1 MGKVATAATAEMKRK
16 KKKGRPSKNPL
27 PLSTPPKPV
36 NYDSTPTTNRRS
48 TRRNPNQLNS
58 PPPEFIDED
67 DDDDERKEK
76 KVKLVVRLPQSE
88 ENNKINQKQQQ
99 QNKRHSRDYDSASGS
114 GSESDPESEDPEAY
128 AKKRKINA
136 VDRGSDDAA
145 PIQEKKVAKAMD
157 TPLHGSPLESGP
169 TTPLPDKKLLIF
181 ILDRL
186 QKKDSYGVFSEPVDI
201 NELPDYFE
209 VIERPMD
216 FGTLRKKLD
225 GGAYKSLEELEADV
239 FLICSNAMQY
249 NAPDTVY
256 YRQARSI
263 QELAKRDFE
272 NLRHE
277 GDDGVPQPKV
287 VRRGRPP
294 SNKNQKKPLETS
306 PVDRVGPGLSSGATL
321 TTGEDKATGSNSYN
335 LRKAPALNRFRS
347 SDLFVS
353 SYRPR
358 NGENYSEWLADWND
372 EFPASILRADMK
384 YGKKQFTVDENRRD
398 TYRQFHPPSSAN
410 NSSVLSSSI
419 GDMKQLV
426 PVGLQEPLS
435 YARSLARFAANL
447 GPVAWKV
454 ASRKIEY
461 VLPPGVQY
469 GPGWVG
475 ENGGP
480 PSSQPLSFSTE
491 KQKSSNSS
499 AGDCNSNKL
508 VTPSTSDLNSAYVPS
523 EGMVEA
529 VRKLNSQSELGLQG
543 GVVLLENTI
552 PVQQKPVYLS
562 QRNGFGGMFGYDAS
576 TEGASL
582 PSQTMGPVLR
592 NDVSSSHL
600 LAMNQFVQDE
610 AKLRENWNIL
620 PARYQI
626 TQAKVVSDSRGE
638 AGMWNY
644 RQSSWPVMP
653 TQQRHDTLSVPPDLN
668 VRIPAGSPSS
678 SLQIGSPQ
686 QPDLALQ
693 L

>member
-48 TRRNPNQLNS
+48 TRRNPNHLNS

-114 GSESDPESEDPEAY
+114 GSESDPESEDREAY

-169 TTPLPDKKLLIF
+169 TTPLADKKLLIF

-225 GGAYKSLEELEADV
+225 WGAYKSLEELEADV

-256 YRQARSI
+256 YRQATMVYHSLKLCG
-263 QELAKRDFE
+263 EA
-272 NLRHE
+272 
-277 GDDGVPQPKV
+277 GPQATRTK
-287 VRRGRPP
+287 
-294 SNKNQKKPLETS
+294 KKPLETS

-335 LRKAPALNRFRS
+335 LRKAPTLNRFRS

-353 SYRPR
+353 SYRQEMVKTTR
-358 NGENYSEWLADWND
+358 NGWQTGMMN
-372 EFPASILRADMK
+372 FR
-384 YGKKQFTVDENRRD
+384 FTVDENRRD

-543 GVVLLENTI
+543 GDASYLKTQF

-576 TEGASL
+576 TEGVSL

-626 TQAKVVSDSRGE
+626 TQGKVVSDSRGE

-668 VRIPAGSPSS
+668 VGIPAGSPSS